1 MNLPPPLSRRAAA
14 TVALLLLGLVL
25 ILQAPHLSRP
35 PLDAHNF
42 RQAQTLVTIEL
53 FARDGIDLAHARTS
67 YVGEPGVFVLEL
79 PLFQAACALLYQWF
93 GPHAEFVRSLNLL
106 FTFANAALVFMIG
119 RRWFLSETAFAGSIL
134 FLLAPLNLAYMAS
147 TLIDPSG
154 VTCSLLAFLFAQRI
168 LHPAS
173 GQRPASAFDW
183 VVFFV
188 ACVVTALIK
197 TLYLFPTCVLLAAT
211 FFQQRRLSMK
221 LVGAGCGVA
230 LGAGVFFI
238 WLRHGRQINDAS
250 WFTRGVNP
258 TVLLG
263 LEPLLSASFHITM
276 IKRVLL
282 HLAGPLAG
290 ILAAWGALSAFRG
303 RDEQARSARFAVA
316 VMLVSVAGYWLAFA
330 KVNFPHDY
338 YSLVVLPY
346 FCMAAGF
353 GAGELAR
360 LATTQSL
367 FARATWL
374 RPLTVGAL
382 AGLLSIAAFARAK
395 PLTPTPALVELMQAC
410 AGRMDRWTY
419 GMVFATPSK
428 VLAPSGSDAPGLLYA
443 TGLMGTGRLLD
454 NEAQVLA
461 VWREQRPHYKNLK
474 YVVFYG
480 LKPPSEIVEQ
490 CGQVV
495 LRDEA
500 RQIFACE
507 LK

>member
-1 MNLPPPLSRRAAA
+1 MNLAPPLSRRATA
-14 TVALLLLGLVL
+14 TVVLALLGLVL

-35 PLDAHNF
+35 PLDAHSF
-42 RQAQTLVTIEL
+42 RQAQTQVTIEL

-79 PLFQAACALLYQWF
+79 PIFQAACALLYQWF
-93 GPHAEFVRSLNLL
+93 GPHPEFVRSLNLL

-119 RRWFLSETAFAGSIL
+119 RRWFLSETALAGSVL
-134 FLLAPLNLAYMAS
+134 FLLAPLNLTYMAS

-154 VTCSLLAFLFAQRI
+154 VTCSLLVFLLAQRI
-168 LHPAS
+168 LHPAG
-173 GQRPASAFDW
+173 GQRPVGVFGW
-183 VVFFV
+183 VWFLV

-211 FFQQRRLSMK
+211 LFQHRRLSGK
-221 LVGAGCGVA
+221 LIGTGCGIA

-263 LEPLLSASFHITM
+263 FEPLLSASFHITM

-290 ILAAWGALSAFRG
+290 MLAAWGAWSALRG

-316 VMLVSVAGYWLAFA
+316 VMLTSVAGYWLMFA

-346 FCMAAGF
+346 FCMAAAF
-353 GAGELAR
+353 GAEELAR
-360 LATTQSL
+360 LARARPL
-367 FARATWL
+367 FARAAWL

-382 AGLLSIAAFARAK
+382 AGLLSIATFARAK
-395 PLTPTPALVELMQAC
+395 PLTPSPSLVELMQAC

-419 GMVFATPSK
+419 GMVFSTPSK
-428 VLAPSGSDAPGLLYA
+428 GTAPSGSDAPGLLYA
-443 TGLMGTGRLLD
+443 TGLMGTGRVLD

-461 VWREQRPHYKNLK
+461 VWREQRPHYQNLK
-474 YVVFYG
+474 YIVFYG
-480 LKPPSEIVEQ
+480 LTPPAEIVDQ
-490 CGQVV
+490 SSQVV
-495 LRDEA
+495 VRDEA
-500 RQIFACE
+500 RQIFAYQ
-507 LK
+507 LR